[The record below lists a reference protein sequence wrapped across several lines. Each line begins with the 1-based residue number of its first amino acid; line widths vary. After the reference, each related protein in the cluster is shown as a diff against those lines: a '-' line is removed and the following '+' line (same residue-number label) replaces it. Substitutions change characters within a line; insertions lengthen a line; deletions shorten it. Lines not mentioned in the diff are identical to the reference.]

1 MPNKKLFNLLE
12 TARTKTLLHATLQPY
27 RNQGKRIAFVP
38 TMGALHQGHIALI
51 HHARTLADVVVCS
64 IFVNP
69 TQFND
74 PKDLEKYPRPIET
87 DIRMLQDAACDVL
100 FHPEVAEMYGADESW
115 QLDLGHLDQVLEGM
129 HRPGHFQGVTQIVKK
144 LLDAVQPDVACFGQK
159 DFQQYKVVQYMID
172 SLRIPVALEMC
183 PTVREPDG
191 LAMSSRNVR
200 LTVLGRQQALA
211 LYRTL
216 QQTKAEIGRKSLST
230 LRKEAIATLR
240 NSPGVQLEYFAIYR
254 ADTFEE
260 AHEFTAGQPLV
271 ALVAAW
277 VDGVRLIDNV
287 LLQ

>member
-1 MPNKKLFNLLE
+1 LE
-12 TARTKTLLHATLQPY
+12 VTKTKTSLHAALQPY
-27 RNQGKRIAFVP
+27 RNRGMRIAFVP

-51 HHARTLADVVVCS
+51 QHAKSLADVVVCS

-100 FHPEVAEMYGADESW
+100 FHPEVGEMYGPDESW
-115 QLDLGHLDQVLEGM
+115 QLDLGHLDRVLEGL

-144 LLDAVQPDVACFGQK
+144 LLDAVQPDIACFGQK
-159 DFQQYKVVQYMID
+159 DFQQFKVVEHMVHTLQ
-172 SLRIPVALEMC
+172 LPVTLEMC
-183 PTVREPDG
+183 PTVREVDG

-200 LTVLGRQQALA
+200 LTPQGRQQALA

-216 QQTKAEIGRKSLST
+216 QRAKTGVGMKSLDA
-230 LRKEAIATLR
+230 LRKEAIAGLR

-260 AHEFTAGQPLV
+260 ANEITPSQPLV

-277 VDGVRLIDNV
+277 VDGVRLIDNL

>member
-1 MPNKKLFNLLE
+1 LEIVSTKLSLQAL
-12 TARTKTLLHATLQPY
+12 LQPH
-27 RNQGKRIAFVP
+27 RERGARIGFVP
-38 TMGALHQGHIALI
+38 TMGALHPGHLSLI
-51 HHARTLADVVVCS
+51 RHARKYVDVVVCS

-74 PKDLEKYPRPIET
+74 PADLEKYPRPVEN
-87 DIRMLQDAACDVL
+87 DIRLLQEAGCDVL
-100 FHPEVAEMYGADESW
+100 FHPEVTEMYGTGEKW
-115 QLDLGHLDQVLEGM
+115 HLDLGHLDEVLEGE

-144 LLDAVQPDVACFGQK
+144 LFDYVQPDLACFGQK
-159 DFQQYKVVQYMID
+159 DFQQFKVVEYMVNK
-172 SLRIPVALEMC
+172 LRIPVALEMC
-183 PTVREPDG
+183 PTVREVDG

-200 LTVLGRQQALA
+200 LTPQGRQQALA

-216 QQTKAEIGRKSLST
+216 QRAKTGVGMKSLDA
-230 LRKEAIATLR
+230 LRKEAIAGLR

-260 AHEFTAGQPLV
+260 ANEITPSQPLV

-277 VDGVRLIDNV
+277 VDGVRLIDNL

>member
-1 MPNKKLFNLLE
+1 ME
-12 TARTKTLLHATLQPY
+12 VTKTKTSLLAALRPY
-27 RNQGKRIAFVP
+27 RDRGMRIGFVP

-51 HHARTLADVVVCS
+51 QHAKSLADVVVCS

-100 FHPEVAEMYGADESW
+100 FHPEVGEMYGPDEFW
-115 QLDLGHLDQVLEGM
+115 QLDLGHLDRVLEGL

-144 LLDAVQPDVACFGQK
+144 LLDAVQPDIACFGQK
-159 DFQQYKVVQYMID
+159 DFQQFKVVEHMVHTLQ
-172 SLRIPVALEMC
+172 LPVTLEMC
-183 PTVREPDG
+183 PTVREVDG

-200 LTVLGRQQALA
+200 LTPQGRQQALA

-216 QQTKAEIGRKSLST
+216 QRAKTGVGMKSLDA
-230 LRKEAIATLR
+230 LRKEAIAGLR

-260 AHEFTAGQPLV
+260 ANEITPSQPLV

-277 VDGVRLIDNV
+277 VDGVRLIDNL

>member
-1 MPNKKLFNLLE
+1 ME
-12 TARTKTLLHATLQPY
+12 VTKTKTSLHTVLQPY
-27 RNQGKRIAFVP
+27 RNRGMRIAFVP

-51 HHARTLADVVVCS
+51 QHAKSLADVVVCS

-100 FHPEVAEMYGADESW
+100 FHPEVGEMYGPDESW
-115 QLDLGHLDQVLEGM
+115 QLDLGHLDRVLEGL
-129 HRPGHFQGVTQIVKK
+129 HRQGHFQGVTQIVKK
-144 LLDAVQPDVACFGQK
+144 LLDAVQPDIACFGQK
-159 DFQQYKVVQYMID
+159 DFQQFKVVEHMVHTLQ
-172 SLRIPVALEMC
+172 LPVTLEMC
-183 PTVREPDG
+183 PTVREVDG

-200 LTVLGRQQALA
+200 LTPQGRQQALA

-216 QQTKAEIGRKSLST
+216 QRVKTDVGMKSLDA
-230 LRKEAIATLR
+230 LRKEAIAGLR
-240 NSPGVQLEYFAIYR
+240 DSPGVQLEYFAIYR
-254 ADTFEE
+254 ADTFEDANE
-260 AHEFTAGQPLV
+260 ITPGQPLV

-277 VDGVRLIDNV
+277 VDGVRLIDNL